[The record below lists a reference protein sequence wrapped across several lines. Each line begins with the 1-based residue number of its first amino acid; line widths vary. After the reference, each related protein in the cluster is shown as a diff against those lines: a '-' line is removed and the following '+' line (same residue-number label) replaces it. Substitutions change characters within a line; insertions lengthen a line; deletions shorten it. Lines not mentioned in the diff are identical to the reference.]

1 MIKSIR
7 LFFIF
12 IFALPIQLMSQS
24 IQANWQCTAAIVEYT
39 HVVREF
45 DSPEDTL
52 QGSYDV
58 TVSWPSSA
66 NPLYTRTVKTY
77 SIGDTV
83 TVNLVPLIN
92 PSLLAAF
99 GVSMNVDLND
109 D

>member
-1 MIKSIR
+1 MFKSIR
-7 LFFIF
+7 IFFIF

-58 TVSWPSSA
+58 TV
-66 NPLYTRTVKTY
+66 
-77 SIGDTV
+77 
-83 TVNLVPLIN
+83 
-92 PSLLAAF
+92 
-99 GVSMNVDLND
+99 
-109 D
+109 